1 MEGAAVTWPP
11 PRPVMPVIE
20 DRPWDPGHPQ
30 HPDLHLGADRLLYA
44 VIDET
49 IGGWVGLSFA
59 AWPHADEAGRLR
71 FPDSEGPVDV
81 GTSVASLERFL
92 ETEESGRGRRRVSNG
107 SRSAPVEVRI
117 GMTFAAR
124 AKRGSA
130 AALLD
135 RLRDDA
141 AHDQVRVADLR
152 TIVTGPVDLTDQGRL
167 LAKLAAYGAFFST
180 LPEHVGERWR
190 LTDEIQS

>member
-1 MEGAAVTWPP
+1 
-11 PRPVMPVIE
+11 MPVIE

-30 HPDLHLGADRLLYA
+30 HPDLHLEANRLVY
-44 VIDET
+44 VVVDET
-49 IGGWVGLSFA
+49 IEGWVGLSFA
-59 AWPHADEAGRLR
+59 VWPHADEAGRLR
-71 FPDSEGPVDV
+71 FPDPAGPVDV
-81 GTSVASLERFL
+81 GTSVASLQRFL
-92 ETEESGRGRRRVSNG
+92 ATEESRRGKRRASNG
-107 SRSAPVEVRI
+107 NGSARVEVRV

-124 AKRGSA
+124 PKRGSA

-141 AHDQVRVADLR
+141 AHDQVRVAELR
-152 TIVTGPVDLTDQGRL
+152 AIVTRPVDLTDQGRL

-180 LPEHVGERWR
+180 LPKHVGERWR